1 MRNIFFFTLI
11 LSLVLF
17 SACDNADS
25 FDVRE
30 DALVDYKTDINGEW
44 SLHSIHRNGTD
55 LSQQF
60 NASALTL
67 TLSDGSFSLS
77 SSALPFPTLKTSGTP
92 FSSGSWSFD
101 DDFKPTNIQFTDGS
115 DIVPASLSMPLFGKN
130 NSSLGLEFSLGCG
143 ATTYKYHFK
152 K

>member
-11 LSLVLF
+11 LSLVLL
-17 SACDNADS
+17 SACDDAET

-30 DALVDYKTDINGEW
+30 DSLIDYKIEINGEW
-44 SLHSIHRNGTD
+44 SLHSIHRNGSD
-55 LSQQF
+55 LSGQF

-67 TLSDGSFSLS
+67 TISDGSFTLG

-92 FSSGSWSFD
+92 FASGSWTFD
-101 DDFKPTNIQFTDGS
+101 DDFKPTNIQFTNGS

-130 NSSLGLEFSLGCG
+130 NSSLGLQFSLGCG
-143 ATTYKYHFK
+143 ATTYVYHFK